1 MTKKR
6 EYTRHKWRIGKAWNY
21 ITNQWDYYVESRR
34 SAFKIFK
41 YWDKVVFS
49 TMRWS
54 EFDEKGKVYIPDEPN
69 YEPEEYDTV
78 YLVSE
83 DAARELIEKLEERH
97 KELFE
102 RDAMI
107 KKELRDNKYIMVD

>member
-1 MTKKR
+1 MAKKC

-21 ITNQWDYYVESRR
+21 ITNQWIYYVETRR

-41 YWDKVVFS
+41 YWEKVVFG
-49 TMRWS
+49 TMRRS
-54 EFDEKGKVYIPDEPN
+54 KFNENGKVYIPEN
-69 YEPEEYDTV
+69 YNPYDFDTV
-78 YLVSE
+78 YQVAE
-83 DAARELIEKLEERH
+83 DDARELIENLEERR

-107 KKELRDNKYIMVD
+107 KQVMRDNKYIMVD

>member
-1 MTKKR
+1 MAKKC

-21 ITNQWDYYVESRR
+21 ITNQWIYYVETRH

-41 YWDKVVFS
+41 YWEKVVFG
-49 TMRWS
+49 TMHCSSFR
-54 EFDEKGKVYIPDEPN
+54 EKGKVYIPDN
-69 YEPEEYDTV
+69 YEPRYYDTV

-83 DAARELIEKLEERH
+83 DAARELIENLEERR

-107 KKELRDNKYIMVD
+107 KKVMRDNKYIMVD